1 MRKAPANLPVGIHS
15 SGLRH
20 TAFMTIFRFKHP
32 ASQTLHD
39 APPGIRW
46 NYDRHE
52 IIADGVVHAVGVL
65 AGLIA
70 ATVLI
75 VTACYF
81 APAADLV
88 AVSIYAAGLIS
99 MLGLSAIYNLLPV
112 SRWKW
117 ILRRFDHSAIYIL
130 IAATYTPFI
139 AQMPLSLT
147 SVSLM
152 TGVWS
157 VAVVGIVLKLFF
169 PGRFDRLAIGLYLAM
184 GWSGVMVY
192 ETMAAVLPA
201 ATLWLIAAGGV
212 LYSAGVIFH
221 VWERLRFQNA
231 IWHAFVLLAASCHYA
246 AVIDL
251 VLI

>member
-1 MRKAPANLPVGIHS
+1 
-15 SGLRH
+15 
-20 TAFMTIFRFKHP
+20 MTIFRFKQL
-32 ASQTLHD
+32 AAQTLHGV
-39 APPGIRW
+39 PPGVRW

-52 IIADGVVHAVGVL
+52 IIADGVVHVIGVL
-65 AGLIA
+65 IGLIA
-70 ATVLI
+70 AIVL
-75 VTACYF
+75 VVAACYF
-81 APAADLV
+81 ATAADIV

-99 MLGLSAIYNLLPV
+99 MLALSAVYNLLPV

-139 AQMPLSLT
+139 VQMPLSVI
-147 SVSLM
+147 SVGLM
-152 TGVWS
+152 TGVWG
-157 VAVVGIVLKLFF
+157 VAIVGIVLKLFF

-184 GWSGVMVY
+184 GWSGAMVY
-192 ETMAAVLPA
+192 DTIAAVLPA
-201 ATLWLIAAGGV
+201 ATLWLIAAGGL

-231 IWHAFVLLAASCHYA
+231 IWHGFVLLAASCHYV

>member
-1 MRKAPANLPVGIHS
+1 
-15 SGLRH
+15 
-20 TAFMTIFRFKHP
+20 MTIFRFKQL
-32 ASQTLHD
+32 ASQTLHGV
-39 APPGIRW
+39 PPGISW

-65 AGLIA
+65 AGLVA
-70 ATVLI
+70 AIVLV

-81 APAADLV
+81 ATAADIV

-99 MLGLSAIYNLLPV
+99 MLALSAVYNLLPV

-130 IAATYTPFI
+130 IAAPYTPFI
-139 AQMPLSLT
+139 AQMPLSVT
-147 SVSLM
+147 SVALM
-152 TGVWS
+152 TGVWG
-157 VAVVGIVLKLFF
+157 VAIVGIVLKLFC

-184 GWSGVMVY
+184 GWSGIVVY
-192 ETMAAVLPA
+192 DTIAAVLPP
-201 ATLWLIAAGGV
+201 ATLWLIAAGGL

-231 IWHAFVLLAASCHYA
+231 IWHGFVLLAASCHYA

-251 VLI
+251 VLV